1 MRELRLKIMPIITL
15 LLVLYLLAISSNT
28 SRNDILISPVNA
40 QWDFG
45 EDFKLNSLID
55 YVAIN
60 NILVEIPINGI
71 LDVEYRDVVKIAGF
85 GKPLS
90 NVKVYVEDKIY
101 ESNVDK
107 YGNWSILFSV
117 LDMSEELTYIRAEIF
132 NKDGERQDTTLFA
145 IQIVNNIQKEEDITE
160 ELEKKDFNFLPYL
173 GVFLIAGLSG
183 TVGWFLGTRK
193 ER

>member
-15 LLVLYLLAISSNT
+15 LLVLCLLAISSNT
-28 SRNDILISPVNA
+28 SRNDILIFPVNA

>member
-1 MRELRLKIMPIITL
+1 MLC
-15 LLVLYLLAISSNT
+15 LLAISSNT
-28 SRNDILISPVNA
+28 SRNDILIFPVNA